1 MFSSERAAAASEDD
15 VEVDS
20 FLEEIFASFD
30 LELDIGE
37 VKAEGEFVVGE
48 GTAEFVEPGSGSFD
62 SGPSPWDSPE
72 ELLKQSSEYINKKQW
87 DKLFE
92 TCAPSY
98 RSNHTPSD
106 LQNSAIVFMRLFD
119 TSKLSAKNIQVVE
132 SGNRATAT
140 YDLVLDGD
148 TLWSDNENE
157 YVRINGVWYDD
168 EC

>member
-1 MFSSERAAAASEDD
+1 MRWRL
-15 VEVDS
+15 V
-20 FLEEIFASFD
+20 LIFVALLAIMGIACGGD
-30 LELDIGE
+30 GNDEA
-37 VKAEGEFVVGE
+37 VA
-48 GTAEFVEPGSGSFD
+48 
-62 SGPSPWDSPE
+62 WDSPE

-148 TLWSDNENE
+148 TLRSDNE

-168 EC
+168 QC